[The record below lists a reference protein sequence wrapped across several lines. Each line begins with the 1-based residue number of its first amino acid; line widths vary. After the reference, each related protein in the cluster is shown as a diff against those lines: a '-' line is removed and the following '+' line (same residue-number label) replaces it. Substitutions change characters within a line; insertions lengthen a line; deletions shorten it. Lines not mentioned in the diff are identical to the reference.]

1 MYDFPSIPKTIEKYV
16 EGASD
21 FARYII
27 EHYEDSS
34 VYAFEIEDILMRFLY
49 DEDFIKNKLRSKN
62 EI

>member
-27 EHYEDSS
+27 EHYENSS
-34 VYAFEIEDILMRFLY
+34 VYTFEIEDILMRFLD
-49 DEDFIKNKLRSKN
+49 DEDFIKIN
-62 EI
+62 